1 MVVAPRLLATAR
13 LPTVHLSK
21 PCQVAL
27 EFGSFVSKRHN
38 SKAWMFFSFL
48 RHFLILLSCSFN
60 KCSISEENNGY
71 NWKSCHWI
79 YPNSATEKY
88 SQNREKKVK
97 KGLNNKANTKK
108 DMDGQLEVLKAV
120 KPNSKIK
127 YSRTSHKRSQKC
139 QDLTAWQLASL
150 WNRDLEM
157 AWKIS
162 SNSLVK
168 WLPLFF
174 LVSCSPVSARDCKII
189 SARL

>member
-38 SKAWMFFSFL
+38 SEAWMFFSFL

-97 KGLNNKANTKK
+97 KGLNNKANTKEG
-108 DMDGQLEVLKAV
+108 MDGQLEVLKAV
-120 KPNSKIK
+120 KPNTANSKIK
-127 YSRTSHKRSQKC
+127 YSRTSHERSQ
-139 QDLTAWQLASL
+139 
-150 WNRDLEM
+150 N
-157 AWKIS
+157 
-162 SNSLVK
+162 
-168 WLPLFF
+168 
-174 LVSCSPVSARDCKII
+174 ARIW
-189 SARL
+189 RLGS